1 MAPVRRL
8 LTTVQELQVLDG
20 YQYIAGSRQPVALP
34 SDIRLI
40 LRHRPAAELGN
51 AIHDQ
56 YSLVVALEQPGQV
69 RLDQHQVRLA
79 PGEAL
84 LIQPGQVHG
93 YANLTPEPVTWLF
106 CGFHLSAEGGWADL
120 RSTPVR
126 LSERMVDDFVGLLQD
141 HFFDLKHGKRHTP
154 HSERQV
160 ALRLLLVLE
169 QMLAARAASATAITG
184 EADAANPF
192 VQRVVAHVGDHLA
205 EPLSIASVARALH
218 LSPGHLRNE
227 FHRLAGVGIGRYIRT
242 ARIRHAC
249 ILLDTTDLPLHE
261 IGRRCG
267 YESLFSF
274 SRAFKGDK
282 GIPPTAYR
290 QSLAAVR

>member
-1 MAPVRRL
+1 MDPVRRL
-8 LTTVQELQVLDG
+8 LTCVQDLRVLDG

-40 LRHRPAAELGN
+40 IRNRPAAELGS

-56 YSLVVALEQPGQV
+56 FTLVVALATAGQI

-84 LIQPGQVHG
+84 LIQPGQVHS
-93 YANLTPEPVTWLF
+93 YANLSDEPVYWLF
-106 CGFHLSAEGGWADL
+106 CGFHLSAEGGWSEL
-120 RSTPVR
+120 RSTPVG
-126 LSERMVDDFVGLLQD
+126 LDERMVDDLLGLLRD
-141 HFFDLKHGKRHTP
+141 HFFDLKHGKRHTV

-160 ALRLLLVLE
+160 ALRLRLVLE
-169 QMLAARAASATAITG
+169 QMLAARAGAATTMTA
-184 EADAANPF
+184 EADSANPF

-218 LSPGHLRNE
+218 VSPGHLRNE

-249 ILLDTTDLPLHE
+249 ILLDTTDLPLSE
-261 IGRRCG
+261 VGRRCG

-290 QSLAAVR
+290 QALTAVR